1 MEASDIQK
9 LLKENSSGMKSKE
22 KRNGRHEEDEKK
34 KELTQDGGGGGS
46 DLAGRK
52 SRNGKKQEFFS
63 EATRGPIT
71 EILILPVTVWTC
83 VGSGIYRNTNNVY
96 HYVYKKKPQEFFLNI
111 LKSSR
116 GENTN
121 PNKGVS
127 CENKAQAT
135 HRVQNSKSGAL
146 GGRVCIKRKKTC
158 TVILGLHLSIWK
170 VGMADF

>member
-1 MEASDIQK
+1 MEAGDIQK

-96 HYVYKKKPQEFFLNI
+96 HYVYKKNHKNFF
-111 LKSSR
+111 
-116 GENTN
+116 
-121 PNKGVS
+121 
-127 CENKAQAT
+127 
-135 HRVQNSKSGAL
+135 
-146 GGRVCIKRKKTC
+146 
-158 TVILGLHLSIWK
+158 
-170 VGMADF
+170 